1 MKLTLANVLNLTHR
15 HHFHTTRTNPYLIPT
30 EQQCLCGLYRHH
42 TAADLTGVPMGAEP
56 NWKQGRHPAE
66 ITTTPIIIST
76 PRSDLPTQ
84 P

>member
-30 EQQCLCGLYRHH
+30 EQQCTTCRTYRHH

-56 NWKQGRHPAE
+56 KWKSGRHPAE
-66 ITTTPIIIST
+66 ITNPNTESTTTP
-76 PRSDLPTQ
+76 
-84 P
+84 